1 MINSMLI
8 ADLSGERFDS
18 CEDKAERVRESMK
31 KNLLALS
38 TISLSIFI
46 LPNIINTTLLSISMI
61 VSISIMTNI
70 GLIISNDVSLSI
82 IKISLSM
89 VNTWLLPNKAD
100 SGSSSLSELQT
111 HLRYD
116 DDPHDGYDD
125 VDDEGHLVW
134 YGKLSRMAIHFCRS
148 ITRET
153 AFP

>member
-1 MINSMLI
+1 MVNSMLI

-18 CEDKAERVRESMK
+18 CEDKAERVRESMEK

-89 VNTWLLPNKAD
+89 VN
-100 SGSSSLSELQT
+100 
-111 HLRYD
+111 
-116 DDPHDGYDD
+116 
-125 VDDEGHLVW
+125 HLVAAQQ
-134 YGKLSRMAIHFCRS
+134 S
-148 ITRET
+148 
-153 AFP
+153 